1 MEPQIIDYYN
11 ELPHGLHVIDK
22 MNQELEDLQKKYEK
36 LEKAY
41 NELKDLQNLN
51 IRIQFPSIEDRNEKH
66 KQMMD
71 KIKEECNLFIDEC
84 PNDLLYDYGFN
95 CISRPLYGGVQPF
108 GTYSDIIHCIESEL
122 KRISNNDKWSSLCS
136 DEVVSGL
143 SFFRGREMPHWNK
156 LYNELTKDEIKDIL
170 FHHIEDRIYD
180 LVYTNYYTDEDD
192 Y

>member
-1 MEPQIIDYYN
+1 MEPHIIDYYN
-11 ELPHGLHVIDK
+11 EMPHSINVIDK

-36 LEKAY
+36 LEKSY
-41 NELKDLQNLN
+41 NELKDLHNLN
-51 IRIQFPSIEDRNEKH
+51 IKIHFPSIQDRNKKH

-71 KIKEECNLFIDEC
+71 KIKETCNSFIDGC
-84 PNDLLYDYGFN
+84 PNDLLYDYGYD
-95 CISRPLYGGVQPF
+95 CISRPLQGGVQVH

-170 FHHIEDRIYD
+170 FHHIQDRIYD

>member
-11 ELPHGLHVIDK
+11 ELPHSVNVIDK

-51 IRIQFPSIEDRNEKH
+51 IRIQFPSIEDRNKKH

-71 KIKEECNLFIDEC
+71 KIKETCNSFIDGC
-84 PNDLLYDYGFN
+84 PNDLLYDYGFD
-95 CISRPLYGGVQPF
+95 CICRLKRHG
-108 GTYSDIIHCIESEL
+108 DIMGCIESEL
-122 KRISNNDKWSSLCS
+122 KRISNNDKWSYLCS
-136 DEVVSGL
+136 CEIVSGL

-156 LYNELTKDEIKDIL
+156 LYNGLTKDEIKDIL